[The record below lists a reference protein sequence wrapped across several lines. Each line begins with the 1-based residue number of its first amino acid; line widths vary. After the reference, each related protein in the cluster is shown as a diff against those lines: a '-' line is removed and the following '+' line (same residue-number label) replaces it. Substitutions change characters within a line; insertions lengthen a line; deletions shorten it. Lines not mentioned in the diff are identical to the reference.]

1 MLLETTKFGLSVRY
15 MERLNSNV
23 RNDRIEIANK
33 GKARTLIPGMNGIN
47 KGTNHKRQNS
57 LQNNSAGKIIEYYS
71 S

>member
-1 MLLETTKFGLSVRY
+1 
-15 MERLNSNV
+15 
-23 RNDRIEIANK
+23 
-33 GKARTLIPGMNGIN
+33 MNGIN